1 MDASWMQLVTPGHAL
16 VAAGLAARLAVAVA
30 VGGLPLTA
38 GTGIQVRIAAVL
50 ALTVAAWPTS
60 AATASVGT
68 AGITPAAIVIA
79 GEAIVGLGLGVSL
92 AAVFA
97 AAAWAGTLLGS
108 VSGLAWADDFTPDAD
123 PQSAGIARLA
133 WWLGLAG
140 FVAAGGHLQLVAG
153 LVDSVRTLPVGAL
166 AGQGGGPA
174 GMASIVASA
183 PGVGLGI
190 ALALAGPAL
199 AAVLVFHVAAAV
211 AVRVGRVD
219 PGQGLVQSLASLV
232 VLAGVCLAAD
242 AWIGGF
248 AALVQPSIERCFLDL
263 RH

>member
-1 MDASWMQLVTPGHAL
+1 MDWSWMLAARPEQTL
-16 VAAGLAARLAVAVA
+16 VAAAGVAVRLAAAVA

-38 GTGIQVRIAAVL
+38 GTSLHVRIAATL
-50 ALTVAAWPTS
+50 ALAVAAWPS
-60 AATASVGT
+60 AAVTASSAT
-68 AGITPAAIVIA
+68 APPAFVVV
-79 GEAIVGLGLGVSL
+79 GEAIVGLGLGASL

-97 AAAWAGTLLGS
+97 AAGWAGTLLGS
-108 VSGLAWADDFTPDAD
+108 VSGLTWADDFTPEAD
-123 PQSAGIARLA
+123 SQSAGIARLA

-153 LVDSVRTLPVGAL
+153 LVDTFRTLPVGAV
-166 AGQGGGPA
+166 AGQGGGLA
-174 GMASIVASA
+174 GLAALVSTA
-183 PGVGLGI
+183 PGTGLGI

-199 AAVLVFHVAAAV
+199 AAVLVFHVAATI
-211 AVRVGRVD
+211 AVRIGRVD
-219 PGQGLVQSLASLV
+219 PGQGMLQSLASLV

-248 AALVQPSIERCFLDL
+248 AVLVQPALERCFLDL

>member
-1 MDASWMQLVTPGHAL
+1 MHVVRPEEAL
-16 VAAGLAARLAVAVA
+16 VAAGVAVRLAAAVA
-30 VGGLPLTA
+30 VGGMPLTA
-38 GTGIQVRIAAVL
+38 GTSLQVRIAAVL
-50 ALTVAAWPTS
+50 ALTIAAWPT
-60 AATASVGT
+60 ATAT
-68 AGITPAAIVIA
+68 ATTALPPAALVVV
-79 GEAIVGLGLGVSL
+79 GEAVVGLGLGVAL

-97 AAAWAGTLLGS
+97 AAAWAGTVLGS

-123 PQSAGIARLA
+123 AQSAGIARLA

-153 LVDSVRTLPVGAL
+153 LVESFRSLPVGAVVAHAGGLVDL
-166 AGQGGGPA
+166 AA
-174 GMASIVASA
+174 TVSSA
-183 PGVGLGI
+183 PVTGLGI
-190 ALALAGPAL
+190 ALTLAGPSL
-199 AAVLVFHVAAAV
+199 AAVLVFHVAATV

-219 PGQGLVQSLASLV
+219 PGQGLAQSLASLV

-248 AALVQPSIERCFLDL
+248 ATLVQPSIERCFLDL

>member
-1 MDASWMQLVTPGHAL
+1 MDSSWMHIVRPEEAL
-16 VAAGLAARLAVAVA
+16 VAAGVAVRLAVAVA

-38 GTGIQVRIAAVL
+38 GTSLQVRIAAVL
-50 ALTVAAWPTS
+50 ALAVASWPTATGT
-60 AATASVGT
+60 AATTLPPPPLV
-68 AGITPAAIVIA
+68 VV
-79 GEAIVGLGLGVSL
+79 GEAVVGLGLGVAL

-97 AAAWAGTLLGS
+97 AAAWAGTVLGS

-123 PQSAGIARLA
+123 SQSAGIARLA

-153 LVDSVRTLPVGAL
+153 LVESFRSLPVGAVVGHTGGLVGL
-166 AGQGGGPA
+166 AA
-174 GMASIVASA
+174 TVSSA
-183 PGVGLGI
+183 PGTGLGI
-190 ALALAGPAL
+190 ALALAGPSL
-199 AAVLVFHVAAAV
+199 AAVLVFHVAATV